1 MKKIINAEQGD
12 TDMKT
17 EALFAPLIRGAIM
30 EKVRRPWIVSFVPGG
45 EGGGDGELSL
55 SLDAGAGDEKA
66 AAERIVAA
74 FGESVF
80 FKEGKIPLRVRL
92 ECGGTAYSYLTAPCY
107 GGIEKI
113 RRGEAHAPWELQ
125 SPNTGSIDENAAGSV
140 AGSDAVPGKSG
151 CGFYHPAVVKN
162 RVALVTGGAQ
172 GFGEEITRG
181 LVSGGAL
188 VFIADLNKPGA
199 EKLAAAINREY
210 GKTAAFPL
218 EVNVGDEASVENMAE
233 TAALSCGGLDLC
245 VSNAG
250 VLRASSILEQ
260 DISGFRFVTEINYVA
275 FAIITK
281 YCGLLMKAQHAASPS
296 WTTDIIQI
304 NSKSGLEG
312 SNKNGAYA
320 GSKFGSIGLVQ
331 SFAKELVE
339 YNIKV
344 NAVCPGNF
352 FEGPLWA
359 DPEKGLFVQ
368 YLKAG
373 KVPGARTVEDVKA
386 FYESKVPMGRGCTG
400 PDVIR
405 AILYLVEQI
414 YETGQALPVTGG
426 QVMMH

>member
-1 MKKIINAEQGD
+1 
-12 TDMKT
+12 MKT

-30 EKVRRPWIVSFVPGG
+30 EKARRPWIVHFVPGG
-45 EGGGDGELSL
+45 EAGELSL
-55 SLDAGAGDEKA
+55 ALRSGEEQGAAGEIA
-66 AAERIVAA
+66 AA
-74 FGESVF
+74 FGASGF

-92 ECGGTAYSYLTAPCY
+92 EYDGTGYSYLTAPCR

-113 RRGEAHAPWELQ
+113 RMGEVKDPWELQ
-125 SPNTGSIDENAAGSV
+125 SLEAERGAF
-140 AGSDAVPGKSG
+140 PGKPGDYGLSRSR
-151 CGFYHPAVVKN
+151 VVKD
-162 RVALVTGGAQ
+162 RIALVTGGAQ
-172 GFGEEITRG
+172 GFGEEIARG
-181 LVSGGAL
+181 LVSAGAF
-188 VFIADLNKPGA
+188 VFIADLNRTGA
-199 EKLAAAINREY
+199 ERLAAALNEEY
-210 GKTAAFPL
+210 GKPAAFPI

-233 TAALSCGGLDLC
+233 TAALECGGLDLC

-250 VLRASSILEQ
+250 VLRAQAILEQ
-260 DISGFRFVTEINYVA
+260 DISGFRFVTDINYVA

-281 YCGLLMKAQHAASPS
+281 HCGRLMRAQHTASPS
-296 WTTDIIQI
+296 WTGDIIQI

-312 SNKNGAYA
+312 SSKNGAYA

-352 FEGPLWA
+352 FDGPLWA

-373 KVPGARTVEDVKA
+373 KAPGAKTVEDVKA

-426 QVMMH
+426 QTMLN